1 MDAKFDGLD
10 NDTPYEWLICMYF
23 ARDDILISNTYDLI
37 LSLVGFYLKKF
48 GLNLLISYGE

>member
-37 LSLVGFYLKKF
+37 LSLVGFYLKKNGF
-48 GLNLLISYGE
+48 DLLIS